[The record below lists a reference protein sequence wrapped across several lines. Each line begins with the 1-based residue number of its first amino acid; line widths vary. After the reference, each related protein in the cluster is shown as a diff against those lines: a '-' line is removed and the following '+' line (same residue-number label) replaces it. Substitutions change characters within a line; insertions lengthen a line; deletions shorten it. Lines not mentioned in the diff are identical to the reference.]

1 MRLLFITSAYE
12 PGRDGVGDYVRRLGE
27 KCQMAGHECAV
38 LALNDKFVSQ
48 KIETDSQGFQ
58 LMRLPVSTKRAQK
71 NTAAKEFVDFFRPD
85 WISLQFVSYGY
96 DKNGI
101 TSDLYFILKKVL
113 PFSAILQVT
122 FHELWIGTEKGHQ
135 LKPFLIGQAQKF
147 FIMRIL
153 KKFKPKFVCATTE
166 VFCFMLSQNGIKS
179 HFLPTFSNI
188 QKIGNTSK
196 FDYQSFVG
204 KTLPREEAL
213 FFVFFGS
220 INPNWNHR
228 PLFEYLLAQQ
238 QKTGKKIVI
247 FSVGVLGKGEGIWEE
262 ISNANSNNLTFVK
275 LGPKTDE
282 EIAVLFKE
290 CDFGLTGYP
299 EIVYEKSGAIA
310 AMIDNGLK
318 VILSNNTVQQPGF
331 QRKLNDPS
339 ILILDEI
346 SQNSIVDYMA
356 KMEPNDLL
364 MKVSEEFL
372 TQFEK

>member
-12 PGRDGVGDYVRRLGE
+12 PGRDGVGDYVRLLGE
-27 KCQMAGHECAV
+27 KCQLAGHECAV
-38 LALNDKFVSQ
+38 LALNDKFTSQ
-48 KIETDSQGFQ
+48 KIEIESHGFK
-58 LMRLPVSTKRAQK
+58 LLRLPVSISRKQK
-71 NTAAKEFVDFFRPD
+71 EILSKTFIDFFRPD
-85 WISLQFVSYGY
+85 WVSLQFVSYGY

-101 TSDLYFILKKVL
+101 ASDLYFVLKKVL
-113 PFSAILQVT
+113 PNTTIPQVT

-135 LKPFLIGQAQKF
+135 IKPFIIGQAQKF

-188 QKIGNTSK
+188 QKTGDTSK
-196 FDYQSFVG
+196 FDYQSFVS

-228 PLFEYLLAQQ
+228 LLFEYLLAQQ
-238 QKTGKKIVI
+238 HKTGKKFVI

-262 ISNANSNNLTFVK
+262 ISNTYSNNLTFVK
-275 LGPKTDE
+275 LGPKSDE
-282 EIAVLFKE
+282 EISVLFNE

-318 VILSNNTVQQPGF
+318 VILSNDTVQQPGF
-331 QRKLNDPS
+331 HRKLNDPS
-339 ILILDEI
+339 ILKLDDIKSNIIL
-346 SQNSIVDYMA
+346 NYMA
-356 KMEPNDLL
+356 KVEVGDLL
-364 MKVSEEFL
+364 KKVSEEFL